1 MKDDVPVSSSV
12 LIVIGQVLTDP
23 WLEITRRGQFPTW
36 LRDAEDQ
43 GIAVRHSHG
52 RQSNAL
58 IRSLDRAHEWLRW
71 HGRGRTLIP
80 RVDSWLGRP
89 WTERVPKIH
98 VGEFLSP
105 GAVAWQQS
113 LVDVYALQRWKVIG
127 SFTQALA
134 EDFTHAYFTT
144 ASSYVRINEL
154 IQVVGALPSTG
165 LYAGTP
171 YTDALS
177 GTHFASGANRVFSR
191 DVIEAVVTER
201 KRYRNDVMEDVGL
214 GRLISE
220 MGYALTPLPSLNV
233 SSMQAVESLSDEDIL
248 ANFHFRATSGTRSQR
263 QDVSVMNILHARVI
277 ELERKNGIRSA

>member
-12 LIVIGQVLTDP
+12 LIVIGQVLADP

-36 LRDAEDQ
+36 LRDADDQ

-80 RVDSWLGRP
+80 RVDSWFGRS
-89 WTERVPKIH
+89 WIERVPKIH
-98 VGEFLSP
+98 VGEFLTP

-154 IQVVGALPSTG
+154 IQVVSALPSTG

-214 GRLISE
+214 GRLICE

-233 SSMQAVESLSDEDIL
+233 SSLQAVESISDEDIL
-248 ANFHFRATSGTRSQR
+248 ANFHFRTTSGTRSQR
-263 QDVSVMNILHARVI
+263 QDVSVMNSLHARVI